1 MMLICWRKLNIR
13 RLGKYRMKYKMDRLR
28 ERERE
33 RERKREREAVFVT
46 AVT

>member
-28 ERERE
+28 ERER
-33 RERKREREAVFVT
+33 KREREAVFVT